1 MIRFALVVAS
11 SIVGLAL
18 ASSCSSDDDDG
29 DDSGAA
35 LTAPAD
41 LKASTVGG
49 KPHLT
54 WKDSENEESYMIER
68 MDHSAGS
75 DWETLEGAE
84 ELVPNTTQYHDSSAD
99 TSKTYMYRVMAM
111 KDDASK
117 LSNEVSWP

>member
-1 MIRFALVVAS
+1 MNRFALVMAS
-11 SIVGLAL
+11 SIVVLAL
-18 ASSCSSDDDDG
+18 AAGCSSDDDG
-29 DDSGAA
+29 GDSGSA
-35 LTAPAD
+35 LTAPTD

-68 MDHSAGS
+68 MDHGAGS
-75 DWETLEGAE
+75 DWAPLKGAE

-99 TSKTYMYRVMAM
+99 ASKTYMYRVMAM
-111 KDDASK
+111 KGDASK